1 MRAMPACV
9 PSLSSSKNVIQRHDQ
24 RPGALLELTDGRAVQ
39 VIRGNP
45 DHPYLPVVREL
56 HPGGT
61 LARSLICRQ

>member
-1 MRAMPACV
+1 MLAMPARV
-9 PSLSSSKNVIQRHDQ
+9 PSLSSSKMRHDQ